1 MRLLV
6 TLTFVLFFGICV
18 FGQENN
24 IKELVAQ
31 GTELHDQGKYDE
43 AIAKY
48 KAALDIDINSTL
60 ANYELSYTCMVTQKY
75 EDGIKY
81 SKKVIEQN
89 SNNQHEAYIVLGSC
103 LDMLG
108 KPDEAIKAY
117 EEGLKK
123 FPNSNLLNYNL
134 ALTSYNQKDY
144 ETAEKA
150 AINAIIA
157 KPAHGSS
164 HIILAAI
171 MKAKG
176 QRVKSLMA
184 TYYFLMLE
192 PNSKRSK
199 INYNN
204 LKNQLGQGVKKK
216 DEKNIN
222 VNVPLNST
230 KDSEFG
236 AAEMMVSLLAAS
248 QYVDKNKN
256 KSDMELFAE
265 TTNKFFSVLGEL
277 KKENKGF
284 WWDLY
289 VTKFYDLVQT
299 KNDEAFSYYIS
310 QSSDSDVVN
319 KWIADNSNKIQEF
332 KYWMMNKNKN

>member
-1 MRLLV
+1 MKLLI
-6 TLTFVLFFGICV
+6 TLTLGLFFGLNL
-18 FGQENN
+18 FGQENKV
-24 IKELVAQ
+24 KELVAQ

-48 KAALDIDINSTL
+48 KAALDIDKNSTL

-75 EDGIKY
+75 EDGVIY

-89 SNNQHEAYIVLGSC
+89 TDNQHEAYIVLGSC

-108 KPDEAIKAY
+108 KPEKAIKTY
-117 EEGLKK
+117 EKGLKK
-123 FPNSNLLNYNL
+123 YPNSNLLNYNL

-144 ETAEKA
+144 NVAEKA

-157 KPAHGSS
+157 KPSHGSS
-164 HIILAAI
+164 HVILAAI

-176 QRVKSLMA
+176 ERVKSLLS

-199 INYNN
+199 INYNS
-204 LKNQLGQGVKKK
+204 LRNQLGQGVEKK

-222 VNVPLNST
+222 VNVPLNSS

-236 AAEMMVSLLAAS
+236 AAEIMVSLLAAS
-248 QYVDKNKN
+248 QYTEENKS
-256 KSDMELFAE
+256 KSDMELFVE
-265 TTNKFFSVLGEL
+265 TSNKFFSVLGEL

-299 KNDEAFSYYIS
+299 KNYEAFSYYIS
-310 QSSDSDVVN
+310 QSGDSVTVN
-319 KWIADNSNKIQEF
+319 KWIADNSSKMQEF
-332 KYWMMNKNKN
+332 KVWMNKK